1 MYIDLNNSYKNDVLT
16 ITFLIVANIIYSDNM
31 KSDNKMN

>member
-16 ITFLIVANIIYSDNM
+16 ITFLIVANMEY
-31 KSDNKMN
+31 MNI